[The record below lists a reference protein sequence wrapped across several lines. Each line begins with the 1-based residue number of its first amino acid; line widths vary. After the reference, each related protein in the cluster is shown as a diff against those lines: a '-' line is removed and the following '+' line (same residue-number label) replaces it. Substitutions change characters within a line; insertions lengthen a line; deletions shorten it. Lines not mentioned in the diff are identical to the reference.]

1 MEKSR
6 VNAFVRKNMM
16 WLILILIML
25 VFAILSP
32 NFRSFKNMMNIL
44 TQNAYFIIAT
54 IGVALIMI
62 SGGTDLSV
70 GQAMGVIGVSVA
82 LLMRGGCPVPVAVL
96 LGILIGAVLG
106 GFNGACANVLK
117 IHSMIVTLATMTMY
131 KGISYILSGSQSY
144 YDFSDKY
151 LSIGQG
157 AVGPVSVPVIIMIV
171 VGIVISFILSK
182 TVFGRF
188 IYAVGGNAET
198 ARLAGVNV
206 HKIKLMTFGLAG
218 CLFGVAAV
226 ILTSRGGSAS
236 SAIGPGVEFDAITAC
251 VLGGVSFIGGAGRVS
266 DAVVGCL
273 ILGVLTNGMQMI
285 GMDVNSQ
292 YVVKGILLLASIGY
306 DTYQRQVKVRMKA
319 DKK

>member
-1 MEKSR
+1 MEKTTMSS
-6 VNAFVRKNMM
+6 FIKKNMM
-16 WLILILIML
+16 WVILIVLMI

-32 NFRSFKNMMNIL
+32 NFRSFRNLMNIL

-54 IGVALIMI
+54 VGVAMIMI

-70 GQAMGVIGVSVA
+70 GNAMAVMGVSVA
-82 LLMRGGCPVPVAVL
+82 LMMEHGLPVPLAVII
-96 LGILIGAVLG
+96 GVLIGALLG
-106 GFNGACANVLK
+106 GFNGFSSNLLK
-117 IHSMIVTLATMTMY
+117 IHPMIVTLATMTMF
-131 KGISYILSGSQSY
+131 KGISYILSGSKSFYNFDQS
-144 YDFSDKY
+144 Y
-151 LSIGQG
+151 LSIGQ
-157 AVGPVSVPVIIMIV
+157 AMVGVISVPVIIMIIICILV
-171 VGIVISFILSK
+171 SFVLNK

-206 HKIKLMTFGLAG
+206 HKIKFLTFSFAG
-218 CLFGVAAV
+218 ALFGIASI

-236 SAIGPGVEFDAITAC
+236 SQIGPGVEFDAITAC
-251 VLGGVSFIGGAGRVS
+251 VLGGVSFIGGAGHVS

-292 YVVKGILLLASIGY
+292 YVVKGILLLVSIGY
-306 DTYQRQVKVRMKA
+306 DTYQQQAKA
-319 DKK
+319 RKKLTK